1 MRKFSLGKLGSN
13 MLTITCADHETLEK
27 AQKYP
32 ERYDLI
38 RVRMGGWSEFF
49 ISLYKDFQKQQLR
62 RPMFLAE

>member
-1 MRKFSLGKLGSN
+1 